1 MFTHAYLICGVV
13 VSLASISANSQEVF
27 RADSHAPIGVM
38 ADHYH
43 EAGEVMLS
51 YRYMSMSMQGNQ
63 KNGNKISSDL
73 IATTIP
79 NRFFGM
85 TGQPPTLRIVPTKM
99 TMDMHMFGAMFAPTD
114 WVTLMAMVNYLDNEM
129 HHLTYQGMM
138 GTTVRGTFSTKT
150 SGIGD
155 TNLSALIRVRETNVD
170 RLHIT
175 AGISLPTGDLDQTT
189 TILSPMGMQPVIR
202 TPYPMQLSSGTN
214 DVIGGLTYSRFY
226 DGWSWGA
233 QWRGT
238 IRTSTNDEGYTLGDE
253 HHLTGW
259 YSRPLTSRFSWS
271 ARTEYF
277 DRGNIQ
283 GMDSNIMG
291 PVQTADP
298 DNHAAKRL
306 SLGLGLNFAS
316 ESGHRIGLEYV
327 MPIYQSL
334 NGPQLKLDDQ
344 LILGYQHTF

>member
-1 MFTHAYLICGVV
+1 M

-138 GTTVRGTFSTKT
+138 GTTVRGAFSTKT

-155 TNLSALIRVRETNVD
+155 TNLSALIR
-170 RLHIT
+170 
-175 AGISLPTGDLDQTT
+175 
-189 TILSPMGMQPVIR
+189 
-202 TPYPMQLSSGTN
+202 GTRN
-214 DVIGGLTYSRFY
+214 QCGSIAYY
-226 DGWSWGA
+226 GWHFPA
-233 QWRGT
+233 NR
-238 IRTSTNDEGYTLGDE
+238 
-253 HHLTGW
+253 
-259 YSRPLTSRFSWS
+259 
-271 ARTEYF
+271 
-277 DRGNIQ
+277 
-283 GMDSNIMG
+283 
-291 PVQTADP
+291 
-298 DNHAAKRL
+298 
-306 SLGLGLNFAS
+306 
-316 ESGHRIGLEYV
+316 
-327 MPIYQSL
+327 
-334 NGPQLKLDDQ
+334 
-344 LILGYQHTF
+344 